1 MTVTVTRK
9 NMFFTPD
16 SGRVVARFF
25 NNGDV
30 RTTNL
35 VQRIMALSDA
45 EVKHEL
51 KITLKE
57 FVGRHRN
64 ISDIFLKH
72 ADNYKNL
79 INSID
84 INYSKL
90 SLERRLLIGS
100 YSTMEYS
107 IESAALFNPS
117 IIEDFDQTFLAEG
130 EKRVIISFRA
140 TGEGH
145 LSSIVFRK
153 GILDASNN
161 LTVAEVSKHI
171 DLPVIKKKKTYNKQ
185 RFMKKMEEMHI
196 PKEYSAPIM
205 DPLPKTFEYYTLK
218 EAVKNILTTNHID
231 DHRRTALREMT
242 WLVDSYYD
250 IEFHEDSRISG
261 RAIFPVS
268 SSESKGI
275 EDARFVRFKDDDGS
289 EKIYATYTAY
299 DGFTILPKLISTTD
313 FRNFR
318 IMPMHGNGAQNK

>member
-1 MTVTVTRK
+1 MPVTVTRK
-9 NMFFTPD
+9 NIFFTPD
-16 SGRVVARFF
+16 SKRVVARFF

-35 VQRIMALSDA
+35 VHRIMALSDA

-51 KITLKE
+51 KITLQE

-79 INSID
+79 LNSIG

-117 IIEDFDQTFLAEG
+117 MIEDFDQSFLAAG

-145 LSSIVFRK
+145 LSSIVFRR
-153 GILDASNN
+153 GILDADNN
-161 LTVAEVSKHI
+161 LRM
-171 DLPVIKKKKTYNKQ
+171 NKV
-185 RFMKKMEEMHI
+185 R
-196 PKEYSAPIM
+196 
-205 DPLPKTFEYYTLK
+205 
-218 EAVKNILTTNHID
+218 NHID
-231 DHRRTALREMT
+231 TANI
-242 WLVDSYYD
+242 VKKKSYD
-250 IEFHEDSRISG
+250 
-261 RAIFPVS
+261 
-268 SSESKGI
+268 KG
-275 EDARFVRFKDDDGS
+275 RFVQKMN
-289 EKIYATYTAY
+289 EMKISKKYSS
-299 DGFTILPKLISTTD
+299 IIMEHLPDPFEYHQLT
-313 FRNFR
+313 
-318 IMPMHGNGAQNK
+318 GAVQ